1 MKKTLYDVFDEAT
14 PSELDLLSE
23 QMEAAELQHE
33 MLASVKSKVYAKTQ
47 PVHVHNKKG
56 RIIAMK
62 KNSTRIYKCLLAS
75 AVCLAMVLG
84 CFAGYYAFLK
94 QPSPAH
100 SDPVPPPTTAPA
112 ENQAVV
118 TTVTLDINPSI
129 EITADKEERVLKVSA
144 LNKDA

>member
-56 RIIAMK
+56 MIIAMK

-94 QPSPAH
+94 QPSPH
-100 SDPVPPPTTAPA
+100 IPIPFPHPQRHPQKTKQLSPPLP
-112 ENQAVV
+112 
-118 TTVTLDINPSI
+118 LISI
-129 EITADKEERVLKVSA
+129 PVLKS
-144 LNKDA
+144 LLTRKSGC